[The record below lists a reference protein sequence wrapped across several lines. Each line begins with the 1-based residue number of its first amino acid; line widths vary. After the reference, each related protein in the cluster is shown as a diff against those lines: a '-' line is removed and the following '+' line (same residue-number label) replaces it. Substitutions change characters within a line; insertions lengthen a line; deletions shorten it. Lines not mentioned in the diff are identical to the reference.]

1 MFNTS
6 TVGASTA
13 RPALKLPSR
22 NREHVARYAVAL
34 GGGNGGGSTNGG
46 GGGGGGDSDGK
57 GGGDFGDDDAENRR
71 VRLARSFA
79 VASATLAMS
88 SAMSPS
94 SAHAGKTAPAPVN
107 KGAQLAGLDISD
119 FAALFTAE
127 LGISGAV
134 GVGVGIMAKAAAKTA
149 LMVLASVYAFLRWLE
164 LNDIVD
170 VKWENLRLLVGKTT
184 RLADL
189 NGDGKVDAK
198 DLKLAKA
205 KAVGFFGS
213 AVPSASGLCAGIA
226 IGLKI

>member
-6 TVGASTA
+6 AIGASTV
-13 RPALKLPSR
+13 RPALKLPGLER
-22 NREHVARYAVAL
+22 KRIARPACAL
-34 GGGNGGGSTNGG
+34 GGGNGGGNNRGC
-46 GGGGGGDSDGK
+46 GGGGGGDGDGK
-57 GGGDFGDDDAENRR
+57 GSGDFGDAENRFNP
-71 VRLARSFA
+71 LARSFA
-79 VASATLAMS
+79 LASATLAIS

-94 SAHAGKTAPAPVN
+94 AHAGKSASKDAKKV
-107 KGAQLAGLDISD
+107 AQLAGLDMGD
-119 FAALFTAE
+119 FAALFTTE

-134 GVGVGIMAKAAAKTA
+134 GVGVGILAKAAAKTA

-170 VKWENLRLLVGKTT
+170 VKWENLRRLVGKTT
-184 RLADL
+184 KLADL
-189 NGDGKVDAK
+189 NGDGKIDAK

-226 IGLKI
+226 IGLKL

>member
-6 TVGASTA
+6 AIGASTA
-13 RPALKLPSR
+13 RPALKLPGLER
-22 NREHVARYAVAL
+22 KRIARPACAL
-34 GGGNGGGSTNGG
+34 GGGNGGGNNRGGG
-46 GGGGGGDSDGK
+46 GGGGGGDGDGK
-57 GGGDFGDDDAENRR
+57 GSGDFGDAENRFNP
-71 VRLARSFA
+71 LARSFA
-79 VASATLAMS
+79 LASATLAIS

-94 SAHAGKTAPAPVN
+94 AHAGKSAPVDA
-107 KGAQLAGLDISD
+107 KKVAQLAGLDMGD
-119 FAALFTAE
+119 FAALFTTE

-134 GVGVGIMAKAAAKTA
+134 GVGVGILAKAAAKTA

-170 VKWENLRLLVGKTT
+170 VKWENLRRLVGKTT
-184 RLADL
+184 KLADL
-189 NGDGKVDAK
+189 NGDGKIDAK

-226 IGLKI
+226 IGLKL

>member
-6 TVGASTA
+6 AIGASTV
-13 RPALKLPSR
+13 RPALKLPGLER
-22 NREHVARYAVAL
+22 KRIARPACAL
-34 GGGNGGGSTNGG
+34 GGGNGGGNNRGG
-46 GGGGGGDSDGK
+46 GGGGGGDGDGK
-57 GGGDFGDDDAENRR
+57 GSGDFGDAENRFNP
-71 VRLARSFA
+71 LARSFA
-79 VASATLAMS
+79 LASATLAIS

-94 SAHAGKTAPAPVN
+94 AHAGKSASKDAKKV
-107 KGAQLAGLDISD
+107 AQLAGLDMGD
-119 FAALFTAE
+119 FAALFTTE

-134 GVGVGIMAKAAAKTA
+134 GVGVGILAKAAAKTA

-170 VKWENLRLLVGKTT
+170 VKWENLRRLVGKTT
-184 RLADL
+184 KLADL

-226 IGLKI
+226 IGLKL

>member
-6 TVGASTA
+6 AIGASTA
-13 RPALKLPSR
+13 RPALKLPGLER
-22 NREHVARYAVAL
+22 KRIARPASAL
-34 GGGNGGGSTNGG
+34 GGGNGGGNNRGG
-46 GGGGGGDSDGK
+46 GGGGGGDGDGK
-57 GGGDFGDDDAENRR
+57 GSGDFGDAENRFNP
-71 VRLARSFA
+71 LARSFA
-79 VASATLAMS
+79 LASATLAIS

-94 SAHAGKTAPAPVN
+94 AHAGKSASKDAKKV
-107 KGAQLAGLDISD
+107 AQLAGLDMGD
-119 FAALFTAE
+119 FAALFTTE

-134 GVGVGIMAKAAAKTA
+134 GVGVGIMAKVAAKTA

-170 VKWENLRLLVGKTT
+170 VKWENLRRLVGKTT
-184 RLADL
+184 KLADL
-189 NGDGKVDAK
+189 NGDGKIDAK

-226 IGLKI
+226 IGLKL

>member
-1 MFNTS
+1 
-6 TVGASTA
+6 
-13 RPALKLPSR
+13 
-22 NREHVARYAVAL
+22 
-34 GGGNGGGSTNGG
+34 
-46 GGGGGGDSDGK
+46 
-57 GGGDFGDDDAENRR
+57 
-71 VRLARSFA
+71 
-79 VASATLAMS
+79 MS

>member
-6 TVGASTA
+6 AIGASTA
-13 RPALKLPSR
+13 RPALKLPGLER
-22 NREHVARYAVAL
+22 KRIAMPACAL
-34 GGGNGGGSTNGG
+34 GGGNGGGNNRG
-46 GGGGGGDSDGK
+46 GGGGGGDGDGK
-57 GGGDFGDDDAENRR
+57 GSGDFGDAENRFNP
-71 VRLARSFA
+71 LARSFA
-79 VASATLAMS
+79 LASATLAIS

-94 SAHAGKTAPAPVN
+94 AHAGKSASKDAKKV
-107 KGAQLAGLDISD
+107 AQLAGLDMAD
-119 FAALFTAE
+119 FAALFTTE

-134 GVGVGIMAKAAAKTA
+134 GVGVGILAKAAAKTA

-170 VKWENLRLLVGKTT
+170 VKWENLRRLVGKTT
-184 RLADL
+184 KLADL
-189 NGDGKVDAK
+189 NGDGKIDAK

-226 IGLKI
+226 IGLKL

>member
-6 TVGASTA
+6 AIGASTA
-13 RPALKLPSR
+13 RPSLKLPGLER
-22 NREHVARYAVAL
+22 KRIARPASAL
-34 GGGNGGGSTNGG
+34 GGGNGGGNNRGGG
-46 GGGGGGDSDGK
+46 GGGGGGDGDGK
-57 GGGDFGDDDAENRR
+57 GSGDFGDAENRFNP
-71 VRLARSFA
+71 LARSFA
-79 VASATLAMS
+79 LASATLAIS

-94 SAHAGKTAPAPVN
+94 AHAGKSASKDAKKV
-107 KGAQLAGLDISD
+107 AQLAGLDMGD
-119 FAALFTAE
+119 FAALFTTE

-134 GVGVGIMAKAAAKTA
+134 GVGVGILAKAAAKTA

-170 VKWENLRLLVGKTT
+170 VKWENLRRLVGKTT
-184 RLADL
+184 KLADL
-189 NGDGKVDAK
+189 NGDGKIDAK

-226 IGLKI
+226 IGLKL

>member
-6 TVGASTA
+6 AIGASTA
-13 RPALKLPSR
+13 RPALKLPGLER
-22 NREHVARYAVAL
+22 KRIARPASAL
-34 GGGNGGGSTNGG
+34 GGGNGGGNNRGG
-46 GGGGGGDSDGK
+46 GGGGGGDGDGK
-57 GGGDFGDDDAENRR
+57 GSGDFGDAENRFNP
-71 VRLARSFA
+71 LARSFA
-79 VASATLAMS
+79 LASATLAIS

-94 SAHAGKTAPAPVN
+94 AHAGKSASKDAKKV
-107 KGAQLAGLDISD
+107 AQLAGLDMGD
-119 FAALFTAE
+119 FAALFTTE

-134 GVGVGIMAKAAAKTA
+134 GVGVGILAKAAAKTA

-170 VKWENLRLLVGKTT
+170 VKWENLRRLVGKTT
-184 RLADL
+184 KLADL
-189 NGDGKVDAK
+189 NGDGKIDAK

-226 IGLKI
+226 IGLKL